1 MVRKLHDERTHP
13 DPENGCTFPARPA
26 AVDFDIRAGEC
37 QVDHT
42 SRPVN
47 WSDFRAKDLR
57 REPGGQ
63 NPGHPA
69 EVLRTNRGPSE
80 METLLMLTDS
90 PWLSALI
97 WILFIVLA
105 LYLGRN
111 SARAVL
117 MALAR
122 TLRGQLR
129 LTARALTR
137 ARERFAARS
146 REVLLA
152 QGREAKE
159 RLVSREFERITAT
172 VNRDLA
178 RYPETQRLLSETIAR
193 IDEDHQNAT
202 DVPPEVP
209 GWSKAVDAVARVS
222 AKADPTV
229 KHVLEAIHGSLAR
242 AEAESLKAYRV
253 ASRRRH
259 QLLSRMRPAW
269 QTIQSTLKRTDRAVN
284 SILERSRSIDRHME
298 EYESIVS
305 GSDRAVQSLSTSS
318 LVQFAIAS
326 LVMVIAIGGAVINFS
341 LIARPMAE
349 MVGGTSYIGPF
360 QTADIAALVIIL
372 VEMSM
377 GLFLMESLRIT
388 RLFPVISALPE
399 RTRLAMVWVSLF
411 LLTTLACVEA
421 GLAYMR
427 EVLLQDELATASVLR
442 GAAESTMASETLW
455 ITTAAQMGMG
465 FVLPFA
471 LTFVAIPL
479 ESFIQTFRHVA
490 GLVLMVVMDL
500 AVVLLRLLGN
510 LSWQA
515 GIVLLHSI

>member
-1 MVRKLHDERTHP
+1 
-13 DPENGCTFPARPA
+13 
-26 AVDFDIRAGEC
+26 
-37 QVDHT
+37 
-42 SRPVN
+42 
-47 WSDFRAKDLR
+47 
-57 REPGGQ
+57 
-63 NPGHPA
+63 
-69 EVLRTNRGPSE
+69 

-97 WILFIVLA
+97 WIVVLVLA
-105 LYLGRN
+105 LYFGRS
-111 SARAVL
+111 SAQRAI

-122 TLRGQLR
+122 LVRGVLR
-129 LTARALTR
+129 L
-137 ARERFAARS
+137 AARGIGNTRS
-146 REVLLA
+146 ALVARNREVLLA

-178 RYPETQRLLSETIAR
+178 RYPETQRLLSETIQR

-209 GWSKAVDAVARVS
+209 GWSRAVDAVAKVS

-229 KHVLEAIHGSLAR
+229 KHVLEAIHGSLAK
-242 AEAESLKAYRV
+242 AEAQSLAAYRD
-253 ASRRRH
+253 ASRKRH

-269 QTIQSTLKRTDRAVN
+269 QTIQSTLKQTDRAIN
-284 SILERSRSIDRHME
+284 SILERSRSIDRHMD
-298 EYESIVS
+298 EYEEIVR
-305 GSDRAVQSLSTSS
+305 GSDHAVQTLSTSA

-326 LVMVIAIGGAVINFS
+326 LVMLIAIGGAVINFT
-341 LIARPMAE
+341 LIARPMSE
-349 MVGGTSYIGPF
+349 MVGGTSYIGAF

-399 RTRLAMVWVSLF
+399 RTRLTMVWVSLG
-411 LLTTLACVEA
+411 LLTTLASVEA

-427 EVLLQDELATASVLR
+427 EVLLQDELATASALR
-442 GAAESTMASETLW
+442 GMDASLLGTDTLW

-479 ESFIQTFRHVA
+479 ESFIQTFRHVV
-490 GLVLMVVMDL
+490 GLVILG
-500 AVVLLRLLGN
+500 VLNLLLIGLRLLGN
-510 LSWQA
+510 AAWQA
-515 GIVLLHSI
+515 GQVLLHLYDLIIFAPLWLEGASRRRRERAAAQRQASAEEAQRPEARESDRATDGTVTFRYGEHPA

>member
-1 MVRKLHDERTHP
+1 
-13 DPENGCTFPARPA
+13 
-26 AVDFDIRAGEC
+26 
-37 QVDHT
+37 
-42 SRPVN
+42 
-47 WSDFRAKDLR
+47 
-57 REPGGQ
+57 
-63 NPGHPA
+63 
-69 EVLRTNRGPSE
+69 
-80 METLLMLTDS
+80 MLTDS

-97 WILFIVLA
+97 WIVLIMTA
-105 LYLGRN
+105 LYLGRS
-111 SARAVL
+111 SARGAL

-129 LTARALTR
+129 LAGRALSR
-137 ARERFAARS
+137 ARTGLAERS
-146 REVLLA
+146 RQVLLA
-152 QGREAKE
+152 QGSEAKE

-209 GWSKAVDAVARVS
+209 GWSKAVDAVAKVS
-222 AKADPTV
+222 VKADPTV

-242 AEAESLKAYRV
+242 AEADSLKAYRD
-253 ASRRRH
+253 ASRKRH

-269 QTIQSTLKRTDRAVN
+269 QTIQATLKRTDRAVN
-284 SILERSRSIDRHME
+284 SILERSRSIDRHMA
-298 EYESIVS
+298 EYEAIVE
-305 GSDRAVQSLSTSS
+305 GRDHALRSLSTSA

-326 LVMVIAIGGAVINFS
+326 LVMLIAIGGAVINFS

-399 RTRLAMVWVSLF
+399 RTRLTMVWVSLG

-427 EVLLQDELATASVLR
+427 EVLLQDELATASALR
-442 GAAESTMASETLW
+442 GIAESSMAAETLW

-490 GLVLMVVMDL
+490 SLVVMGIMDL
-500 AVVLLRLLGN
+500 IIVALRLAGN
-510 LSWQA
+510 LAWQA
-515 GIVLLHSI
+515 GVVTLHVYDLVIFAPLWMERVSARRRARRAAQAIETAADDPVPAESAEQPINYRYGEAPA

>member
-1 MVRKLHDERTHP
+1 M
-13 DPENGCTFPARPA
+13 
-26 AVDFDIRAGEC
+26 
-37 QVDHT
+37 
-42 SRPVN
+42 
-47 WSDFRAKDLR
+47 
-57 REPGGQ
+57 
-63 NPGHPA
+63 
-69 EVLRTNRGPSE
+69 E
-80 METLLMLTDS
+80 MLLMLTDS

-97 WILFIVLA
+97 WAVILITA
-105 LYLGRN
+105 LYLGR
-111 SARAVL
+111 SSGRGAI
-117 MALAR
+117 MAIAR
-122 TLRGQLR
+122 TLRSLLR
-129 LTARALTR
+129 LSARAFSG
-137 ARERFAARS
+137 ARQTLAARN

-152 QGREAKE
+152 QGREVKE

-172 VNRDLA
+172 VERDLA

-202 DVPPEVP
+202 GVPPEVP
-209 GWSKAVDAVARVS
+209 GWSKAVDAVAKVS
-222 AKADPTV
+222 VKADPTV

-242 AEAESLKAYRV
+242 AEAESLSAYRES
-253 ASRRRH
+253 SRKRH

-269 QTIQSTLKRTDRAVN
+269 QTIQSTLKRTDRAVS
-284 SILERSRSIDRHME
+284 SILERSRSVDRHMD
-298 EYESIVS
+298 EYEQIVR
-305 GSDRAVQSLSTSS
+305 GSDRALHSLSTSAM
-318 LVQFAIAS
+318 VQFAIAT
-326 LVMVIAIGGAVINFS
+326 LVMLIAIGGAVINFS

-349 MVGGTSYIGPF
+349 MVGGTSYLGPF

-399 RTRLAMVWVSLF
+399 RTRLTMVWVSLG

-427 EVLLQDELATASVLR
+427 EVLLQDELATATALR
-442 GAAESTMASETLW
+442 GGQDSLVPADTLW

-479 ESFIQTFRHVA
+479 ESFIQNFRHVA
-490 GLVLMVVMDL
+490 GLMVMGILDVS
-500 AVVLLRLLGN
+500 AFILRLLGN
-510 LSWQA
+510 LSWQG
-515 GIVLLHSI
+515 GIVLLHVYDLIIFAPLWLERTTARRRARREAHAEAAQASRTDSSSENQPSEGDPQTPVTFQYGGTPA

>member
-1 MVRKLHDERTHP
+1 
-13 DPENGCTFPARPA
+13 
-26 AVDFDIRAGEC
+26 
-37 QVDHT
+37 
-42 SRPVN
+42 
-47 WSDFRAKDLR
+47 
-57 REPGGQ
+57 
-63 NPGHPA
+63 
-69 EVLRTNRGPSE
+69 
-80 METLLMLTDS
+80 MLTDS

-97 WILFIVLA
+97 WIVLIVTA
-105 LYLGRN
+105 LYLGRS
-111 SARAVL
+111 SARGAL
-117 MALAR
+117 MAVAR
-122 TLRGQLR
+122 TLRSQLR
-129 LTARALTR
+129 LAGRALTC
-137 ARERFAARS
+137 ARTTLAERS

-209 GWSKAVDAVARVS
+209 GWSKAVDAVAKVS
-222 AKADPTV
+222 VKADPTV

-242 AEAESLKAYRV
+242 AEAESLKSYRE
-253 ASRRRH
+253 ASRKRH

-269 QTIQSTLKRTDRAVN
+269 LTIQATLKRTDRAMT

-298 EYESIVS
+298 EYEAIVD
-305 GSDRAVQSLSTSS
+305 GRDHAVRSLSTSA
-318 LVQFAIAS
+318 LVQFAIAT
-326 LVMVIAIGGAVINFS
+326 LVMLIAIGGAVINFS

-349 MVGGTSYIGPF
+349 MVGGTSYIGSF

-399 RTRLAMVWVSLF
+399 RTRLTMVWVSLG

-427 EVLLQDELATASVLR
+427 EMLLHDELLTASALR
-442 GAAESTMASETLW
+442 GAEGSLATETMW

-490 GLVLMVVMDL
+490 SLVVMGIVDL
-500 AVVLLRLLGN
+500 AVVILRLAGN
-510 LSWQA
+510 LAWQA
-515 GIVLLHSI
+515 GVVTLHVYDLVIFAPLWLERVLARRRARRKTVTEPAREDAAPAEAPTSVEQPINYRYGEAPA

>member
-1 MVRKLHDERTHP
+1 
-13 DPENGCTFPARPA
+13 
-26 AVDFDIRAGEC
+26 
-37 QVDHT
+37 
-42 SRPVN
+42 
-47 WSDFRAKDLR
+47 
-57 REPGGQ
+57 
-63 NPGHPA
+63 
-69 EVLRTNRGPSE
+69 

-97 WILFIVLA
+97 WIVLLVTA

-111 SARAVL
+111 SARGVL

-122 TLRGQLR
+122 TLRSQLR
-129 LTARALTR
+129 LAGRALTR
-137 ARERFAARS
+137 GRAVLAERS
-146 REVLLA
+146 REVLLT

-209 GWSKAVDAVARVS
+209 GWSKAVDAVAKVS
-222 AKADPTV
+222 VKADPTV

-242 AEAESLKAYRV
+242 AEAESLKAYRD

-259 QLLSRMRPAW
+259 QLLSGMRPAW
-269 QTIQSTLKRTDRAVN
+269 QTIQSTLKRTDRAMT

-298 EYESIVS
+298 EYEAIVD
-305 GSDRAVQSLSTSS
+305 GRDHAVRSLSTSA

-326 LVMVIAIGGAVINFS
+326 LVMLIAIGGAVINFS

-399 RTRLAMVWVSLF
+399 RTRLTMVWVSLG
-411 LLTTLACVEA
+411 LLTTLASVEA

-427 EVLLQDELATASVLR
+427 EVLLQDELATASALR
-442 GAAESTMASETLW
+442 GVAGSQVVSETMW

-465 FVLPFA
+465 FILPFA

-479 ESFIQTFRHVA
+479 ESFIQTFRHVMS
-490 GLVLMVVMDL
+490 LVVMGVMDL
-500 AVVLLRLLGN
+500 AIVLLRLTGN
-510 LSWQA
+510 LAWQA
-515 GIVLLHSI
+515 GVVLLHVYDLLIFAPLWLERASARRRARKAAQDSANDEEAAAAAVQETAREQINYRYGEAPA

>member
-1 MVRKLHDERTHP
+1 
-13 DPENGCTFPARPA
+13 
-26 AVDFDIRAGEC
+26 
-37 QVDHT
+37 
-42 SRPVN
+42 
-47 WSDFRAKDLR
+47 
-57 REPGGQ
+57 
-63 NPGHPA
+63 
-69 EVLRTNRGPSE
+69 

-97 WILFIVLA
+97 WIVLLITA
-105 LYLGRN
+105 LYFGRG
-111 SARAVL
+111 SAQRAIMSV
-117 MALAR
+117 AR
-122 TLRGQLR
+122 LVRGILR
-129 LTARALTR
+129 L
-137 ARERFAARS
+137 AARGVANTRTALVARN

-172 VNRDLA
+172 VDRDLA
-178 RYPETQRLLSETIAR
+178 RYPETQRLLSETIQR

-209 GWSKAVDAVARVS
+209 GWSRAVDAVAKVS
-222 AKADPTV
+222 VKADPTV
-229 KHVLEAIHGSLAR
+229 KHVLEAIHGCLAKAEAQSLA
-242 AEAESLKAYRV
+242 AYR
-253 ASRRRH
+253 ASSKQRH

-269 QTIQSTLKRTDRAVN
+269 QTIQSTLKRTDRAIS
-284 SILERSRSIDRHME
+284 SILERSRSIDRHMD
-298 EYESIVS
+298 EYEEIVR
-305 GSDRAVQSLSTSS
+305 GSDHAVQALSASA
-318 LVQFAIAS
+318 LVQFSIAS
-326 LVMVIAIGGAVINFS
+326 LVMLIAIGGAVINFT

-349 MVGGTSYIGPF
+349 MVGGTSYIGSF

-388 RLFPVISALPE
+388 RLFPVIAALPE
-399 RTRLAMVWVSLF
+399 RTRLTMVWVSLI

-427 EVLLQDELATASVLR
+427 EVLLQDELATASALR
-442 GAAESTMASETLW
+442 GMDASMLSTDTLW

-490 GLVLMVVMDL
+490 GLV
-500 AVVLLRLLGN
+500 VLGLLNLIVIGLRLLGN
-510 LSWQA
+510 AVWQM
-515 GIVLLHSI
+515 GQVLLHVYDLTIFAPLWLEGVSVRRRERASLRRQMRSDASLQRSGEPVAGRSADTATATFRYGENPA

>member
-1 MVRKLHDERTHP
+1 MEKL
-13 DPENGCTFPARPA
+13 
-26 AVDFDIRAGEC
+26 
-37 QVDHT
+37 
-42 SRPVN
+42 
-47 WSDFRAKDLR
+47 
-57 REPGGQ
+57 
-63 NPGHPA
+63 
-69 EVLRTNRGPSE
+69 
-80 METLLMLTDS
+80 LLLTDS
-90 PWLSALI
+90 PWLSGLI
-97 WILFIVLA
+97 WAVLLMAA
-105 LYLGRN
+105 LYLGRAP
-111 SARAVL
+111 ARRAI

-122 TLRGQLR
+122 LLRGALR
-129 LTARALTR
+129 V
-137 ARERFAARS
+137 AARGVDNTRRS
-146 REVLLA
+146 LAERNREVLLA

-159 RLVSREFERITAT
+159 RLVCREFERITAT

-202 DVPPEVP
+202 EVPPEVP

-222 AKADPTV
+222 VKADPTV
-229 KHVLEAIHGSLAR
+229 RYVLEAIHASLAK
-242 AEAESLKAYRV
+242 AESRSLAAYRQ
-253 ASRRRH
+253 ASRKRH

-298 EYESIVS
+298 EYEAIVR
-305 GSDRAVQSLSTSS
+305 GSDRAVQALSTSA
-318 LVQFAIAS
+318 LVQFSIAS
-326 LVMVIAIGGAVINFS
+326 LVMLIAIGGAIINFS

-377 GLFLMESLRIT
+377 GLFLMESLRVT

-399 RTRLAMVWVSLF
+399 RMRLTMVWVSLT

-421 GLAYMR
+421 GLAYLR
-427 EVLLQDELATASVLR
+427 EVLLQDELATTWALR
-442 GAAESTMASETLW
+442 GAGESLMTPETLW

-465 FVLPFA
+465 FILPFA

-479 ESFIQTFRHVA
+479 ESFIQTFRHVV
-490 GLVLMVVMDL
+490 GLVAMAVMNL
-500 AVVLLRLLGN
+500 LILVLRLLGTVA
-510 LSWQA
+510 WQA
-515 GIVLLHSI
+515 GAVLLHLYDLVIFAPLWLEGAVTRRRQRAAARAAAADPDPAAVQARDPEAGPEAITFRYGENPA

>member
-1 MVRKLHDERTHP
+1 
-13 DPENGCTFPARPA
+13 
-26 AVDFDIRAGEC
+26 
-37 QVDHT
+37 
-42 SRPVN
+42 
-47 WSDFRAKDLR
+47 
-57 REPGGQ
+57 
-63 NPGHPA
+63 
-69 EVLRTNRGPSE
+69 
-80 METLLMLTDS
+80 MEKLLMLTGS

-97 WILFIVLA
+97 WIVLLMTA
-105 LYLGRN
+105 LYLGRA
-111 SARAVL
+111 SAQKAI

-122 TLRGQLR
+122 TLRSLLR
-129 LTARALTR
+129 LSARALGS
-137 ARERFAARS
+137 ARQSLAERN

-159 RLVSREFERITAT
+159 RLVGREFERITAT

-178 RYPETQRLLSETIAR
+178 SYPETQRLLSATIAR

-202 DVPPEVP
+202 EVPPEVP
-209 GWSKAVDAVARVS
+209 GWSKAVDAVAKVS
-222 AKADPTV
+222 TKADPTV
-229 KHVLEAIHGSLAR
+229 KHVLEAIHGCLAK
-242 AEAESLKAYRV
+242 AEAESLAAYRQ
-253 ASRRRH
+253 ASAKRH
-259 QLLSRMRPAW
+259 KLLSRMRPAW

-284 SILERSRSIDRHME
+284 SILERSRSIDRHMD
-298 EYESIVS
+298 EYEEIVR
-305 GSDRAVQSLSTSS
+305 GSDRAVQALSTSA
-318 LVQFAIAS
+318 LVQFAIAT
-326 LVMVIAIGGAVINFS
+326 LVMLIAIGGAVINFS

-399 RTRLAMVWVSLF
+399 RTRLTMVWVSLI
-411 LLTTLACVEA
+411 LLTTLATVEA

-427 EVLLQDELATASVLR
+427 EVLLQDELATASALR
-442 GAAESTMASETLW
+442 GAAGGIEGAVMSSDTLW

-479 ESFIQTFRHVA
+479 ESFIQTFRHVV
-490 GLVLMVVMDL
+490 GLVAMAIMNLL
-500 AVVLLRLLGN
+500 AVLLRLLGN
-510 LSWQA
+510 LAWQT
-515 GIVLLHSI
+515 GVVLLHLYDLVIFGPLWLEGLASRRRQRRALARQTADTSEPAEPHDSKPGKNADDGDTVTYRYGGTPA

>member
-1 MVRKLHDERTHP
+1 
-13 DPENGCTFPARPA
+13 
-26 AVDFDIRAGEC
+26 
-37 QVDHT
+37 
-42 SRPVN
+42 
-47 WSDFRAKDLR
+47 
-57 REPGGQ
+57 
-63 NPGHPA
+63 
-69 EVLRTNRGPSE
+69 

-97 WILFIVLA
+97 WIVLLVTA

-111 SARAVL
+111 SARGAL
-117 MALAR
+117 MAVAR

-129 LTARALTR
+129 LAGRALGRGR
-137 ARERFAARS
+137 AALAERS

-178 RYPETQRLLSETIAR
+178 SYPETQRLLSETIAR
-193 IDEDHQNAT
+193 IDEDHKQAT

-209 GWSKAVDAVARVS
+209 GWSKAVDAVAKVS
-222 AKADPTV
+222 VKADPTV

-242 AEAESLKAYRV
+242 AEAESLKAYRDS
-253 ASRRRH
+253 SRKRH
-259 QLLSRMRPAW
+259 KLLSRMRPSW
-269 QTIQSTLKRTDRAVN
+269 QTIQATLKRTDKAVS

-298 EYESIVS
+298 EYEAIVD
-305 GSDRAVQSLSTSS
+305 GRDHAVRSLSTSA

-326 LVMVIAIGGAVINFS
+326 LVMLIAIGGAVINFS

-399 RTRLAMVWVSLF
+399 RTRLTMVWVSLG

-427 EVLLQDELATASVLR
+427 EVLLQDELATASALR
-442 GAAESTMASETLW
+442 GLEGSAVAAETMW

-490 GLVLMVVMDL
+490 SLVVVGLMDL
-500 AVVLLRLLGN
+500 AVVLLRLVGN
-510 LSWQA
+510 LTWQA
-515 GIVLLHSI
+515 GVVMLHVYDLVIFAPLWLERTSARRRERRRAEAAAAPAAAETREVSEPSVNYRYGEAPA

>member
-1 MVRKLHDERTHP
+1 
-13 DPENGCTFPARPA
+13 
-26 AVDFDIRAGEC
+26 
-37 QVDHT
+37 
-42 SRPVN
+42 
-47 WSDFRAKDLR
+47 
-57 REPGGQ
+57 
-63 NPGHPA
+63 
-69 EVLRTNRGPSE
+69 
-80 METLLMLTDS
+80 MLTDS

-97 WILFIVLA
+97 WIVLIVTA
-105 LYLGRN
+105 LYLGRR
-111 SARAVL
+111 SARGAL
-117 MALAR
+117 MAVAR

-129 LTARALTR
+129 LAGRALTR
-137 ARERFAARS
+137 ARAALAERS

-178 RYPETQRLLSETIAR
+178 RYPETQRLLSETVAR

-209 GWSKAVDAVARVS
+209 GWSKAVDAVAKVS
-222 AKADPTV
+222 VKADPTV

-242 AEAESLKAYRV
+242 AEAESLRAYRES
-253 ASRRRH
+253 SRKRH

-269 QTIQSTLKRTDRAVN
+269 QTIQATLKRTDRAVT

-298 EYESIVS
+298 EYEAIVE
-305 GSDRAVQSLSTSS
+305 GRDNALRSLSTSA

-326 LVMVIAIGGAVINFS
+326 LVMLIAIGGAVINFS

-399 RTRLAMVWVSLF
+399 RTRLTMVWVSLG

-427 EVLLQDELATASVLR
+427 EVLLQDELATASALR
-442 GAAESTMASETLW
+442 GLEGSLVAADTLW

-471 LTFVAIPL
+471 LTFVAIPM

-490 GLVLMVVMDL
+490 SLVVMGLIDL
-500 AVVLLRLLGN
+500 TVVALRLAGN
-510 LSWQA
+510 LAWQA
-515 GIVLLHSI
+515 GVVALHVYDLVIFAPLWLERVSARRRARRQDSADESVTGVSDATVSESDEQPINYRYGEAPA

>member
-1 MVRKLHDERTHP
+1 MDK
-13 DPENGCTFPARPA
+13 
-26 AVDFDIRAGEC
+26 
-37 QVDHT
+37 
-42 SRPVN
+42 
-47 WSDFRAKDLR
+47 
-57 REPGGQ
+57 
-63 NPGHPA
+63 
-69 EVLRTNRGPSE
+69 
-80 METLLMLTDS
+80 LLMLTDS
-90 PWLSALI
+90 PWLSGLI
-97 WILFIVLA
+97 WV
-105 LYLGRN
+105 
-111 SARAVL
+111 AVL
-117 MALAR
+117 MMALYFGRSSAR
-122 TLRGQLR
+122 RAIMSFARLIRGLLR
-129 LTARALTR
+129 LAARGVVS
-137 ARERFAARS
+137 ARESMAERN

-159 RLVSREFERITAT
+159 RLMSREFERITAT

-178 RYPETQRLLSETIAR
+178 RYPETQRLLSETIQR

-209 GWSKAVDAVARVS
+209 GWSRAVDAVAKVS

-242 AEAESLKAYRV
+242 AEAQSLAAYRE
-253 ASRRRH
+253 ASKKRH

-269 QTIQSTLKRTDRAVN
+269 QTIQSTLKETDRAIN
-284 SILERSRSIDRHME
+284 SILERSRSVDRHME
-298 EYESIVS
+298 EYEEIVR
-305 GSDRAVQSLSTSS
+305 GSNHAVQMLSTSA
-318 LVQFAIAS
+318 LVQFCIS
-326 LVMVIAIGGAVINFS
+326 TLVMLIAIGGAVINFS

-360 QTADIAALVIIL
+360 QTANIAALVIIL

-399 RTRLAMVWVSLF
+399 RTRLTMVWVSLG
-411 LLTTLACVEA
+411 LLTTLASVEA

-427 EVLLQDELATASVLR
+427 EVLLQDELATSSALR
-442 GAAESTMASETLW
+442 GVDAAMLSPDTMW

-490 GLVLMVVMDL
+490 GSVVMG
-500 AVVLLRLLGN
+500 VLNLLVMVLRLLGN
-510 LSWQA
+510 AAWQA
-515 GIVLLHSI
+515 GVVVLHLYDLLIFAPLWLEGAVVRRRERAATRAAARMAQEHQDEGSAPREPEDSGSVTFRYGETPA

>member
-1 MVRKLHDERTHP
+1 
-13 DPENGCTFPARPA
+13 
-26 AVDFDIRAGEC
+26 
-37 QVDHT
+37 
-42 SRPVN
+42 
-47 WSDFRAKDLR
+47 
-57 REPGGQ
+57 
-63 NPGHPA
+63 
-69 EVLRTNRGPSE
+69 
-80 METLLMLTDS
+80 MLTGS

-97 WILFIVLA
+97 WLVLIVTA
-105 LYLGRN
+105 LYLGRS
-111 SARAVL
+111 SARGAL

-129 LTARALTR
+129 LVARTLSL
-137 ARERFAARS
+137 ARNGLAARS

-152 QGREAKE
+152 QGQEAKE

-209 GWSKAVDAVARVS
+209 GWSKAVDAVAKVS
-222 AKADPTV
+222 VKADPTV

-242 AEAESLKAYRV
+242 AEAESLQAYRQ
-253 ASRRRH
+253 ASRKRH

-269 QTIQSTLKRTDRAVN
+269 QTIQATLKRTDRAVN

-298 EYESIVS
+298 EYEAIVA
-305 GSDRAVQSLSTSS
+305 GRDHAVRSLSTSA

-326 LVMVIAIGGAVINFS
+326 LVMLIAIGGAVINFS

-399 RTRLAMVWVSLF
+399 RTRLTMVWVSLG
-411 LLTTLACVEA
+411 LLTTLASVEA

-427 EVLLQDELATASVLR
+427 EVLLQDELATASALR
-442 GAAESTMASETLW
+442 GAEGSLMTSDVLW

-490 GLVLMVVMDL
+490 SLVVMGLMDL
-500 AVVLLRLLGN
+500 LVVIMRLAGN
-510 LSWQA
+510 LAWQA
-515 GIVLLHSI
+515 GIVMLHIYDLVIFAPLWLERAAARRRARREAADGNASEASSPTAAGRERAEQTVDYRYGEAPA

>member
-1 MVRKLHDERTHP
+1 
-13 DPENGCTFPARPA
+13 
-26 AVDFDIRAGEC
+26 
-37 QVDHT
+37 
-42 SRPVN
+42 
-47 WSDFRAKDLR
+47 
-57 REPGGQ
+57 
-63 NPGHPA
+63 
-69 EVLRTNRGPSE
+69 
-80 METLLMLTDS
+80 MLTDS

-97 WILFIVLA
+97 WIVLIVTA
-105 LYLGRN
+105 LYLGRS
-111 SARAVL
+111 SARGAL
-117 MALAR
+117 MAVAR
-122 TLRGQLR
+122 TLRSQLR
-129 LTARALTR
+129 MAGRALGR
-137 ARERFAARS
+137 ARSMLAERS

-202 DVPPEVP
+202 EVPPEVP
-209 GWSKAVDAVARVS
+209 GWSKAVDAVAKVS
-222 AKADPTV
+222 VKADPTV

-242 AEAESLKAYRV
+242 AEAESLEAYR
-253 ASRRRH
+253 ASSRKRH

-269 QTIQSTLKRTDRAVN
+269 QTIQATLKRTDRAVS
-284 SILERSRSIDRHME
+284 SILERSGSIDRHMA
-298 EYESIVS
+298 EYEAIVE
-305 GSDRAVQSLSTSS
+305 GRDHAVRSLSTSA

-326 LVMVIAIGGAVINFS
+326 LVMLIAIGGAVINFS

-360 QTADIAALVIIL
+360 QTADISALVIIL

-399 RTRLAMVWVSLF
+399 RTRLTMVWVSLG

-427 EVLLQDELATASVLR
+427 EVLLQDELATASALR
-442 GAAESTMASETLW
+442 GAAESSMASETLW

-490 GLVLMVVMDL
+490 SLVVMGILDL
-500 AVVLLRLLGN
+500 AIVVLRLAGN
-510 LSWQA
+510 LAWQA
-515 GIVLLHSI
+515 GVVTLHVYDLVIFAPLWLERSAARRRARRAAVAANTDDAPAAAEQAGESAEGAINYRYGEAPA

>member
-1 MVRKLHDERTHP
+1 MEKL
-13 DPENGCTFPARPA
+13 F
-26 AVDFDIRAGEC
+26 
-37 QVDHT
+37 
-42 SRPVN
+42 
-47 WSDFRAKDLR
+47 L
-57 REPGGQ
+57 
-63 NPGHPA
+63 
-69 EVLRTNRGPSE
+69 
-80 METLLMLTDS
+80 LTDS
-90 PWLSALI
+90 PLLSVLI
-97 WILFIVLA
+97 WLVVLTTA
-105 LYLGRN
+105 LYLGRDPARN
-111 SARAVL
+111 AIMACARLIRGALRLSARSL
-117 MALAR
+117 LQAR
-122 TLRGQLR
+122 VTL
-129 LTARALTR
+129 
-137 ARERFAARS
+137 AARN

-202 DVPPEVP
+202 EVPPEVP

-222 AKADPTV
+222 VKADPTIR
-229 KHVLEAIHGSLAR
+229 HVLEAIHGSLAK
-242 AEAESLKAYRV
+242 AEALSLSAYRD
-253 ASRRRH
+253 ASRKRH

-269 QTIQSTLKRTDRAVN
+269 QTIQGTLKRTDRAVS

-298 EYESIVS
+298 EYEAIVR
-305 GSDRAVQSLSTSS
+305 GSDRAAQMLSASA
-318 LVQFAIAS
+318 LVQFAIAT
-326 LVMVIAIGGAVINFS
+326 LVMLIAIGGAVINFS

-399 RTRLAMVWVSLF
+399 RTRLTMVWVSLL
-411 LLTTLACVEA
+411 LLTTLASVEA

-442 GAAESTMASETLW
+442 GEGASLLTGETLW

-479 ESFIQTFRHVA
+479 ESFIQTVRHVM
-490 GLVLMVVMDL
+490 GLVAMGLLDAL
-500 AVVLLRLLGN
+500 ALVLRIAGN
-510 LSWQA
+510 LTWQL
-515 GIVLLHSI
+515 GQVLLHVYDLIIFGPLWLERSLAARRARGFGYEETAL

>member
-1 MVRKLHDERTHP
+1 
-13 DPENGCTFPARPA
+13 
-26 AVDFDIRAGEC
+26 
-37 QVDHT
+37 
-42 SRPVN
+42 
-47 WSDFRAKDLR
+47 
-57 REPGGQ
+57 
-63 NPGHPA
+63 
-69 EVLRTNRGPSE
+69 
-80 METLLMLTDS
+80 MLTDS

-97 WILFIVLA
+97 WIVLIVTA
-105 LYLGRN
+105 LYLGRS
-111 SARAVL
+111 SARSAI

-122 TLRGQLR
+122 TLRSQLR
-129 LTARALTR
+129 LAGRALTR
-137 ARERFAARS
+137 ARTGLAERS

-209 GWSKAVDAVARVS
+209 GWSKAVDAVAKVS
-222 AKADPTV
+222 VKADPTV

-242 AEAESLKAYRV
+242 AEAESLKAYRQ

-269 QTIQSTLKRTDRAVN
+269 QTIQATLKRTDRAVS
-284 SILERSRSIDRHME
+284 SILERSGSIDRHMA
-298 EYESIVS
+298 EYEAIVD
-305 GSDRAVQSLSTSS
+305 GRDHAVRSLSTSA

-399 RTRLAMVWVSLF
+399 RTRLTMVWVSLG

-427 EVLLQDELATASVLR
+427 EVLLQDELATASALR
-442 GAAESTMASETLW
+442 GAEASMLASDTLW

-490 GLVLMVVMDL
+490 SLVVMGLLDL
-500 AVVLLRLLGN
+500 AVVVLRLAGN
-510 LSWQA
+510 LAWQA
-515 GIVLLHSI
+515 GVVTLHVYDLVIFAPLGLERASARRRARRAAVESETEVAVAAEAAAEAAEQPINYRYGEAPA

>member
-1 MVRKLHDERTHP
+1 
-13 DPENGCTFPARPA
+13 
-26 AVDFDIRAGEC
+26 
-37 QVDHT
+37 
-42 SRPVN
+42 
-47 WSDFRAKDLR
+47 
-57 REPGGQ
+57 
-63 NPGHPA
+63 
-69 EVLRTNRGPSE
+69 

-97 WILFIVLA
+97 WIVLLMTA
-105 LYLGRN
+105 LYFGRS
-111 SARAVL
+111 SAQRAIMSLARLVRGL
-117 MALAR
+117 LRLAARGIGNTRDALA
-122 TLRGQLR
+122 
-129 LTARALTR
+129 ARN
-137 ARERFAARS
+137 

-172 VNRDLA
+172 VDRDLA
-178 RYPETQRLLSETIAR
+178 RWPETQRLLSETIQR

-209 GWSKAVDAVARVS
+209 GWSRAVDAVARVS

-229 KHVLEAIHGSLAR
+229 RHVLEAIHGSLAK
-242 AEAESLKAYRV
+242 AEARSLAAYRQ
-253 ASRRRH
+253 ASKKRH

-269 QTIQSTLKRTDRAVN
+269 QTIQSTLRRADRAIS

-298 EYESIVS
+298 EYEEIVR
-305 GSDRAVQSLSTSS
+305 GSDHAVQALSTSA
-318 LVQFAIAS
+318 LVQFGIAT
-326 LVMVIAIGGAVINFS
+326 LVMLIAVGGAVINFT
-341 LIARPMAE
+341 LIARPMSE
-349 MVGGTSYIGPF
+349 MVGGTSYVGSF

-399 RTRLAMVWVSLF
+399 RTRLTMVWVSLG
-411 LLTTLACVEA
+411 LLTTLAGVEA
-421 GLAYMR
+421 GLAYLR
-427 EVLLQDELATASVLR
+427 EVLLQDELATASALR
-442 GAAESTMASETLW
+442 GMDASLLDADTMW

-479 ESFIQTFRHVA
+479 ESFIQTFRHVV
-490 GLVLMVVMDL
+490 GLLVMGLLNLVLIS
-500 AVVLLRLLGN
+500 LRLLGN
-510 LSWQA
+510 AVWQS
-515 GIVLLHSI
+515 GQVLLHVYDLMIFAPLWLEGVFRRRRERAALRRQARTEASAEGPGEGPEQTSESATVTFRYGENPA

>member
-1 MVRKLHDERTHP
+1 
-13 DPENGCTFPARPA
+13 
-26 AVDFDIRAGEC
+26 
-37 QVDHT
+37 
-42 SRPVN
+42 
-47 WSDFRAKDLR
+47 
-57 REPGGQ
+57 
-63 NPGHPA
+63 
-69 EVLRTNRGPSE
+69 
-80 METLLMLTDS
+80 MLTDS

-97 WILFIVLA
+97 WIVLLVTA

-111 SARAVL
+111 SARGVL

-122 TLRGQLR
+122 TLRSQLR
-129 LTARALTR
+129 LAGRALTR
-137 ARERFAARS
+137 GRAVLAERS
-146 REVLLA
+146 REVLLT

-209 GWSKAVDAVARVS
+209 GWSKAVDAVAKVS
-222 AKADPTV
+222 VKADPTV

-242 AEAESLKAYRV
+242 AEAESLKAYRD

-259 QLLSRMRPAW
+259 QLLSGMRPAW
-269 QTIQSTLKRTDRAVN
+269 QTIQSTLKRTDRAMT

-298 EYESIVS
+298 EYEAIVD
-305 GSDRAVQSLSTSS
+305 GRDHAVRSLSTSA

-326 LVMVIAIGGAVINFS
+326 LVMLIAIGGAVINFS

-399 RTRLAMVWVSLF
+399 RTRLTMVWVSLG
-411 LLTTLACVEA
+411 LLTTLASVEA

-427 EVLLQDELATASVLR
+427 EVLLQDELATASALR
-442 GAAESTMASETLW
+442 GVAGSQVVSETMW

-465 FVLPFA
+465 FILPFA

-479 ESFIQTFRHVA
+479 ESFIQTFRHVMS
-490 GLVLMVVMDL
+490 LVVMGVMDL
-500 AVVLLRLLGN
+500 AIVLLRLTGN
-510 LSWQA
+510 LAWQA
-515 GIVLLHSI
+515 GVVLLHVYDLLIFAPLWLERASARRRARKAAQDSANDEEAAAAAVQETAREQINYRYGEAPA